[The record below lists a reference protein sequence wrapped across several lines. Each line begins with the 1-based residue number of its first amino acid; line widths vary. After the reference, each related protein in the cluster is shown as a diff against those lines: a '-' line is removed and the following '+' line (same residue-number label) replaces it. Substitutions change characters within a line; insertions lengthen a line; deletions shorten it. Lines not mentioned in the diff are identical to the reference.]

1 MFQRLIYELWRNIS
15 FTLFAV
21 QVILVAAISTS
32 PHHIRLNPVS
42 GKKKIKKIFLS
53 STSSSCV
60 SCMYISF
67 MPFMY
72 ELITFHIIICIKAHT
87 ERYTDATISI
97 LNLYAKTNGE
107 IMLNG
112 REVNFFYI
120 FYESVKD
127 LRKLKILLPFCW
139 MLHFGGLKKTWNFL
153 RN

>member
-1 MFQRLIYELWRNIS
+1 MNVSTTYLRIVKKYFIHIVCGSSDSCCRN
-15 FTLFAV
+15 FNL
-21 QVILVAAISTS
+21 L
-32 PHHIRLNPVS
+32 PHMRLNPVS

-112 REVNFFYI
+112 REVNFFIY
-120 FYESVKD
+120 FMS
-127 LRKLKILLPFCW
+127 L
-139 MLHFGGLKKTWNFL
+139 
-153 RN
+153 